1 MAALLFA
8 AYCPKFKKKK
18 KKFPFKVKLWEEI
31 QSYRQILF
39 VVLFFAWPEVL
50 WGVCC
55 EAGWMG

>member
-18 KKFPFKVKLWEEI
+18 RFPFKVKLREKI
-31 QSYRQILF
+31 QSYGQILF

-50 WGVCC
+50 WEVCC

>member
-8 AYCPKFKKKK
+8 AYCPKFK
-18 KKFPFKVKLWEEI
+18 KVKLWEEI